1 MGYIIIEVKQWV
13 YNIYQIFKEPEI
25 AGRITLAL
33 ILSKSVYNAKNAR
46 ILFKKLKYAKELRI
60 NLDEILTIPT
70 RSPLY
75 FDSKQVAN
83 KKQNP

>member
-1 MGYIIIEVKQWV
+1 MIEVKQWV
-13 YNIYQIFKEPEI
+13 YNIHQIFKEPEI

-33 ILSKSVYNAKNAR
+33 ILSKSVYNAKNTR
-46 ILFKKLKYAKELRI
+46 VRFKKLKYSKKLRI
-60 NLDEILTIPT
+60 NLDKNLTTHP

-75 FDSKQVAN
+75 FDSKQVAH

>member
-1 MGYIIIEVKQWV
+1 MIEVKQWV
-13 YNIYQIFKEPEI
+13 YNIYQIFKEPEL

-33 ILSKSVYNAKNAR
+33 ILSKLVYNAKNAK
-46 ILFKKLKYAKELRI
+46 ILFKKLKYTKEIYI
-60 NLDEILTIPT
+60 NLDKILTIPT

-75 FDSKQVAN
+75 FDSKQAAN

>member
-1 MGYIIIEVKQWV
+1 MIEAKQSL
-13 YNIYQIFKEPEI
+13 YNFHQIFKEPEI
-25 AGRITLAL
+25 ARRIVLAL

-46 ILFKKLKYAKELRI
+46 VLFKKLKYAKELRI
-60 NLDEILTIPT
+60 NLDEILNTYP

-75 FDSKQVAN
+75 FNGKQAAN

>member
-1 MGYIIIEVKQWV
+1 MIEAKQWG
-13 YNIYQIFKEPEI
+13 YNVHQIFKEPEI
-25 AGRITLAL
+25 AWRIALAL

-46 ILFKKLKYAKELRI
+46 VLFKKLKYAKELCI
-60 NLDEILTIPT
+60 NLDKILTIHP

-75 FDSKQVAN
+75 FDGKQAAN

>member
-1 MGYIIIEVKQWV
+1 MIEVKQLV
-13 YNIYQIFKEPEI
+13 YNIHQIFKEPELS
-25 AGRITLAL
+25 GRITLAP

-46 ILFKKLKYAKELRI
+46 ILFKKLKYAKERSI
-60 NLDEILTIPT
+60 NLDKILTIYP

-75 FDSKQVAN
+75 FDSKQATQ